1 MLLSH
6 HSRKSGFALVMTL
19 ILVAFGTMI
28 LLASGLQLSRT
39 TNVVSSYRKIA
50 NVQNIA
56 NNAVEVASCY
66 FVDNLSSYTE
76 DDKVTWSEA
85 VEFISML
92 DSRSGLES
100 KYWADFLS
108 FVGEDTEGFS
118 LTDQVNSF
126 RNSKGLGEGRYN
138 ISSHIFP
145 VAGGA
150 EKYVV
155 ICSAEFDGTKR
166 YSMGLVMTDAS
177 PQGGLPALRT
187 VSLDRV
193 LSSLRSIGKG
203 QGNSNKIVG
212 DVIFGD
218 AIVAGILSLN
228 DSGSSSLQDIIA
240 GILNAA
246 GIIVYDADGN
256 QITDEETL
264 ANFLLD
270 YFYEIEVDAASL
282 YEQWVD
288 EYEVSFPET
297 IGATVTLNAAA
308 ATVTYA
314 QEPSQINVNCSGATC
329 QLESYS
335 DELTIEVSGSDQFDA
350 EFTSE
355 GLIIYGSEKSFLVPT
370 SIASETTVHI
380 MIDGTTTFFSNQL
393 HKISIVSGKY
403 DIQVKGD
410 VTIDTQFVYDV
421 DKLVQ
426 AVNNGNGM
434 SLVANKTAVD
444 AERTIKDYQ
453 DLLAKKDNSYLRIA
467 SYGDISLGYS
477 SATHGDKNLMGD
489 FFALKREDGSGGNFR
504 LGDLSSVPNIT
515 NPGQG
520 QFSQLFLLGSITVWA
535 FENPTYYIEN
545 KDETI
550 ELLNSLALVAA
561 GSSGLSGSGSS
572 SGEDQRFKL
581 LGIQSW

>member
-1 MLLSH
+1 
-6 HSRKSGFALVMTL
+6 MTL

>member
-19 ILVAFGTMI
+19 ILVAFGTVV

-39 TNVVSSYRKIA
+39 TDVVNSYRRIA

-155 ICSAEFDGTKR
+155 ICSAELDGTKR

-193 LSSLRSIGKG
+193 LSSLRSIGNGK
-203 QGNSNKIVG
+203 SKKIVG
-212 DVIFGD
+212 DIIFGD
-218 AIVAGILSLN
+218 AIIAGVLSLN
-228 DSGSSSLQDIIA
+228 SSSSSTLQDIVE

-264 ANFLLD
+264 AEFLSD
-270 YFYEIEVDAASL
+270 YFHEIEDDAATL
-282 YEQWVD
+282 YGQWVD
-288 EYEVSFPET
+288 EYEQSFPENPE
-297 IGATVTLNAAA
+297 ATVTLNTST

-314 QEPSQINVNCSGATC
+314 QEPSQINVICSGATC

-355 GLIIYGSEKSFLVPT
+355 GLIISGSGKSFLVPT

-380 MIDGTTTFFSNQL
+380 MIDATTTFFSNKP

-421 DKLVQ
+421 KKLVEE
-426 AVNNGNGM
+426 VNNGNGM

-444 AERTIKDYQ
+444 AETRIKDYQ
-453 DLLAKKDNSYLRIA
+453 KLLAEENYSYLRVA

-489 FFALKREDGSGGNFR
+489 FFALKRDDGSGGNFL
-504 LGDLSSVPNIT
+504 LGDLSNVSNIN

-520 QFSQLFLLGSITVWA
+520 QFSQLFLLGSITTWQ
-535 FENPTYYIEN
+535 FENPLDNNGE
-545 KDETI
+545 D
-550 ELLNSLALVAA
+550 LLNSLALVAA
-561 GSSGLSGSGSS
+561 GDPNALGSGSS
-572 SGEDQRFKL
+572 DGSGGTLAL

>member
-19 ILVAFGTMI
+19 ILVAFGTVV

-39 TNVVSSYRKIA
+39 TDVVNSYRRIA

-138 ISSHIFP
+138 ISAHVFP

-155 ICSAEFDGTKR
+155 ICSAELDGTKR
-166 YSMGLVMTDAS
+166 YSMGLVMTDAL

-193 LSSLRSIGKG
+193 LSSLRSIGNGK
-203 QGNSNKIVG
+203 SKKIVG
-212 DVIFGD
+212 DIIFGD
-218 AIVAGILSLN
+218 AIIAGVLSLN
-228 DSGSSSLQDIIA
+228 SSSSSTLQDIVE

-264 ANFLLD
+264 AEFLSD
-270 YFYEIEVDAASL
+270 YFHEIEDDAATL
-282 YEQWVD
+282 YGQWVD
-288 EYEVSFPET
+288 EYEQSFPENPE
-297 IGATVTLNAAA
+297 ATVTLNTST

-314 QEPSQINVNCSGATC
+314 QEPSQINVICSGATC

-355 GLIIYGSEKSFLVPT
+355 GLIISGSGKSFLVPT

-380 MIDGTTTFFSNQL
+380 MIDGTTTFFSDQE

-421 DKLVQ
+421 KELVK
-426 AVNNGNGM
+426 AVNNGKGM

-444 AERTIKDYQ
+444 AETRIKDYQ
-453 DLLAKKDNSYLRIA
+453 KLLAEENYSYLRVA

-489 FFALKREDGSGGNFR
+489 FFALKRDDGSGGNFL
-504 LGDLSSVPNIT
+504 LGDLSNVSNIN

-520 QFSQLFLLGSITVWA
+520 QFSQLFLLGSITTWQ
-535 FENPTYYIEN
+535 FENPLDNNGE
-545 KDETI
+545 D
-550 ELLNSLALVAA
+550 LLNSLALVAA
-561 GSSGLSGSGSS
+561 GDPNALGSGSS
-572 SGEDQRFKL
+572 DGSGGTLAL

>member
-1 MLLSH
+1 
-6 HSRKSGFALVMTL
+6 MTL
-19 ILVAFGTMI
+19 ILVAFGTVV

-39 TNVVSSYRKIA
+39 TDVVNSYRRIA

-66 FVDNLSSYTE
+66 FVDNLSSYIE

-138 ISSHIFP
+138 ISAHVFP

-155 ICSAEFDGTKR
+155 ICSAELDGTKR

-193 LSSLRSIGKG
+193 LSSLRSFGNGK
-203 QGNSNKIVG
+203 SKKIVG
-212 DVIFGD
+212 DIIFGD
-218 AIVAGILSLN
+218 AIIAGVLSLN
-228 DSGSSSLQDIIA
+228 SSSSSTLQDIVE

-264 ANFLLD
+264 AEFLSD
-270 YFYEIEVDAASL
+270 YFHEIEDDAATL
-282 YEQWVD
+282 YGQWVD
-288 EYEVSFPET
+288 EYEQSFPENPE
-297 IGATVTLNAAA
+297 ATVTLNTST

-314 QEPSQINVNCSGATC
+314 QEPSRINVICSGATC

-355 GLIIYGSEKSFLVPT
+355 GLIISGSGKSFLVPT

-380 MIDGTTTFFSNQL
+380 MIDGTTTFFSDQE

-421 DKLVQ
+421 KKLVEE
-426 AVNNGNGM
+426 VNNGNGM

-444 AERTIKDYQ
+444 AETRIKDYQ
-453 DLLAKKDNSYLRIA
+453 KLLAEENYSYLRVA

-489 FFALKREDGSGGNFR
+489 FFALKRDDGSGGNFL
-504 LGDLSSVPNIT
+504 LGDLSNVSNIN

-520 QFSQLFLLGSITVWA
+520 QFSQLFLLGSITTWQ
-535 FENPTYYIEN
+535 FENPLDNNGE
-545 KDETI
+545 D
-550 ELLNSLALVAA
+550 LLNSLALVAA
-561 GSSGLSGSGSS
+561 GDPNALGSGSS
-572 SGEDQRFKL
+572 DGSGGTLAL